1 MNWLKMLLLLL
12 AVGHLLVGAYAL
24 TQPQAVAEV
33 MSLQA
38 TTPGAV
44 GELRAVFGGL
54 FIALGLMILRGALGG
69 DRGRQWLLAV
79 SLTYLGL
86 VLGRIVSLLMEGVSA
101 HTLTLGALEAGLG
114 VLLFYAAIDIARP
127 LAGNRASIPTVPHG
141 GPPVHE
147 PQPRVGDTNAREP
160 GSGADEA

>member
-12 AVGHLLVGAYAL
+12 AFGHLLVGAYAL
-24 TQPQAVAEV
+24 SQPQAVAEM
-33 MSLQA
+33 MSLEA

-54 FIALGLMILRGALGG
+54 IVALGLMILRGALGG
-69 DRGRQWLLAV
+69 YRGRQWLLAV
-79 SLTYLGL
+79 SLAYFGL
-86 VLGRIVSLLMEGVSA
+86 VLGRIVSLLMEGLSA
-101 HTLTLGALEAGLG
+101 HTLTAGALEAGLG

-127 LAGNRASIPTVPHG
+127 VAGNRADTPTVPHN

-160 GSGADEA
+160 ESGADES